1 MDHLALLPVVDI
13 PLIAFVFVVVVVVPE
28 TWPFV
33 VDGARVIVGKR
44 RQRTQQANERAP
56 AKSESGF
63 ANTSISVTD

>member
-13 PLIAFVFVVVVVVPE
+13 PLIVFVVVVVVVPE

-33 VDGARVIVGKR
+33 VDGARVIVGKG